1 MRIFKTKTLAKFTR
15 QHGISDASLLEAV
28 ERAKQGLIDADL
40 GGRVI
45 KQRVARPGQ
54 GKRGGFRMLIGFGSD
69 RAVYLFAFAKNERE
83 NISNGELLSLREI
96 AASFLNAGQEQ
107 IAQALTDGTLIEVK
121 NGDESKKDKGQSAHH
136 GVAGNGEGHAQKRTA
151 DEGRA

>member
-1 MRIFKTKTLAKFTR
+1 LRIFKTRTLAKFTR
-15 QHGISDASLLEAV
+15 QHGIDDASLIKAI
-28 ERAKQGLIDADL
+28 ERARQGLIDADL

-83 NISNGELLSLREI
+83 NISNGELLSLRDI
-96 AASFLNAGQEQ
+96 AASFLNASREK
-107 IAQALTDGTLIEVK
+107 IADALADGTLIEVK
-121 NGDESKKDKGQSAHH
+121 DGSEKKEDK
-136 GVAGNGEGHAQKRTA
+136 
-151 DEGRA
+151 D